1 MLNQI
6 LIFAAFAS
14 SPLVTSYQS
23 TTDTSYRV
31 MRWHQTGSI
40 TGGGWTLESIHS
52 DYESAAKRESSMRVR
67 SKVQLVVTTRTDLP

>member
-1 MLNQI
+1 MLKQI
-6 LIFAAFAS
+6 LLYAVLAS
-14 SPLVTSYQS
+14 SPLVKSYHS

-52 DYESAAKRESSMRVR
+52 DYESADRRKSSMRVR